1 MSITDEEGEE
11 VGEEAGDPELARQV
25 LQKGYADLKAR
36 GLKEE
41 VRLSPLFF
49 PFLSSNCLDERASE
63 TGKIEKLTFHFS
75 SRLPACGVVGGLEGV
90 RAVPRHD

>member
-11 VGEEAGDPELARQV
+11 IGEEAGDPELARQV

-41 VRLSPLFF
+41 VSKRFESFIILLLSLLFRL
-49 PFLSSNCLDERASE
+49 
-63 TGKIEKLTFHFS
+63 
-75 SRLPACGVVGGLEGV
+75 
-90 RAVPRHD
+90 